1 MHELWDRF
9 VPIFTPPT
17 KMKEVKRRT
26 MFGGSAAVEK
36 LLYPVFVGLNER
48 LAARR
53 IMGFAEIEV
62 GSYHV
67 AQTH

>member
-1 MHELWDRF
+1 
-9 VPIFTPPT
+9 
-17 KMKEVKRRT
+17 MKEVKRRT
-26 MFGGSAAVEK
+26 KVVEVFGDSAAVEK

-53 IMGFAEIEV
+53 IRGFAEIEV